1 MYLRIFPHRGM
12 PARGSFQERVLQEM
26 LLREQRKQIAI
37 ETYRGHLL
45 AAGLGVR
52 FELFQLLTEN
62 MVDEI
67 THNNYVDATI
77 ERKKKALVVFA
88 ERHTVPKKGLARA
101 QQYTI
106 KSQLD
111 LTSYS
116 EEELAAKRDKIR
128 ARTLDNS
135 LRHGVERQT
144 APKPEAPVPHKK

>member
-12 PARGSFQERVLQEM
+12 PARGSFQERILQEM

-37 ETYRGHLL
+37 ETYRGHML

-52 FELFQLLTEN
+52 PELFRLLTEN

-77 ERKKKALVVFA
+77 ERKRKSLLIFA
-88 ERHTVPKKGLARA
+88 ERHTVPKKGLQRA
-101 QQYTI
+101 HQYTI

-111 LTSYS
+111 LTGYS
-116 EEELAAKRDKIR
+116 EEELAQKRDKIR

-135 LRHGVERQT
+135 LRHGVERMT
-144 APKPEAPVPHKK
+144 LERPEALVPAKK

>member
-12 PARGSFQERVLQEM
+12 PARGSFQERILQEM
-26 LLREQRKQIAI
+26 LLREQREKIAI
-37 ETYRGHLL
+37 ETYRGNLL

-62 MVDEI
+62 LVDEI

-77 ERKKKALVVFA
+77 DRKRKSLEIFA
-88 ERHTVPKKGLARA
+88 ERHTIPTKGLARA
-101 QQYTI
+101 HQYTI
-106 KSQLD
+106 KSQHD

-144 APKPEAPVPHKK
+144 APKPEADVSRKK